1 MDEAYGLRLA
11 EIYDMV
17 YTVGRHKDYVAEVAA
32 LVELI
37 RKQHPEADSI
47 LDVACGTGEHL
58 RHLRERFGHVEGL
71 ELSEPMRAKAT
82 AKVPQVV
89 VHAGD
94 MRDFALGR
102 TFDVV
107 VCLFS
112 AIGYARSVAELR
124 AATRAMTA
132 HLAPGGL
139 LIIDPWFH
147 PDGWQGG
154 NLDHTVAIA
163 DGRKIL
169 RLAYSSRIGQH
180 SHVTYHY
187 LVGDG
192 RGVEYFTDLHEMT
205 LFTAEE
211 YADAIRAA
219 GCERVEFIDGW
230 AEGRA
235 RILATKGTVG
245 S

>member
-1 MDEAYGLRLA
+1 MDEAYGPRLA

-17 YTVGRHKDYVAEVAA
+17 YTIGRDKDYVAEVTA

-37 RKQHPEADSI
+37 RKQNPEADSI

-58 RHLRERFGHVEGL
+58 RYLRDQFGHVEGL
-71 ELSEPMRAKAT
+71 ELSGPMRAKAT
-82 AKVPQVV
+82 AKVPEVV

-112 AIGYARSVAELR
+112 AIGYTRSADELR
-124 AATRAMTA
+124 AATRAMTT

-147 PDGWQGG
+147 PDAWQGG
-154 NLDHTVAIA
+154 QLDHTVAIA
-163 DGRKIL
+163 DGREVL
-169 RLAYSSRIGQH
+169 RLAHSSRIGQQ
-180 SHVTYHY
+180 SRVTYHY
-187 LVGDG
+187 LVGDA

-205 LFTAEE
+205 LFTAAE

-219 GCERVEFIDGW
+219 GCEGVEFIDGW
-230 AEGRA
+230 AQGRD
-235 RILATKGTVG
+235 RILATKA
-245 S
+245 